1 MNPRLK
7 LLLGLLAAAL
17 AVLVWN
23 ELKPQADRAAGAS
36 SLDRQIDGGAA
47 RRPSAAARARARKGE
62 APVTSISELHLA
74 DLEPASGAF
83 HAGRNPFAFVLP
95 PPPPPPPEPPPPT
108 PEEIAAREAAAEAA
122 RKAAEEA
129 AAIERARPKP
139 PIITFTYLGSFGP
152 PERRIAVLSSGETTY
167 NAMVGDIIEGKFR
180 LEAIG
185 YESVDIGYVDF
196 PELPPQQLAVGEEGS

>member
-1 MNPRLK
+1 MKPRVK

-17 AVLVWN
+17 VVMLWN

-74 DLEPASGAF
+74 DLEPAAGAF
-83 HAGRNPFAFVLP
+83 HAGRNPFSFVAP
-95 PPPPPPPEPPPPT
+95 PPPPPPPAPPPPT

-122 RKAAEEA
+122 RQAAAAAAAAEA
-129 AAIERARPKP
+129 VPKP

-152 PERRIAVLSSGETTY
+152 PERRIAVLSSGDTTY